1 MVPQRADGHGGGESI
16 RGPGV
21 ALAVHVPG
29 GMRIST
35 WDRSLDADDDDDAL
49 DYNRPLAYER
59 PTSGA
64 SIAAFVLFVGLGV
77 GLGVLGASMLDLDFY
92 RSLTQPV
99 WAPLP
104 EVLPPVW
111 VAASTFAGLGAW
123 VVWRTPICSERAAAL
138 GWFAGMLVMAA
149 MWPAMFAAHMLDAS
163 LIALGIT
170 FACAF
175 ATVIAFGNASIPAAL
190 LMVPYMGA
198 AGFGAALLGAL
209 WWWN

>member
-1 MVPQRADGHGGGESI
+1 MVPQRADGHGDGESI
-16 RGPGV
+16 RAPGV
-21 ALAVHVPG
+21 ALAVQFPG

-35 WDRSLDADDDDDAL
+35 WDDDEDAL

-59 PTSGA
+59 PARGA
-64 SIAAFVLFVGLGV
+64 SIAAFVLFVGLGA
-77 GLGVLGASMLDLDFY
+77 GLGLLGASMLDLDFY

-104 EVLPPVW
+104 EVFQPVW

-149 MWPAMFAAHMLDAS
+149 LWPAMFGAHLLGAS
-163 LIALGIT
+163 LIALSLT

-175 ATVIAFGNASIPAAL
+175 ATVIAFGTASISGAI